1 MKLLLK
7 RSTYLLLLLA
17 VSVLYVACS
26 KDGPA
31 GPAGP
36 EGPAGANGAA
46 GPAGP
51 AGPKGDSGTANV
63 IYSEWLD
70 VAFIPDS
77 VESTTTP
84 GTWDT
89 VGYHA
94 FIDAPKLTADIVN
107 QGEIKVYINLGTAAN
122 PDVAPLPMYDG
133 LFFNLNLL
141 VEFVV
146 GNIILYAN
154 QDAGTGLTQQGDKVL
169 QYRYILIPGGTAARM
184 AKTVDWKNYN
194 AVKAYLKLKD

>member
-17 VSVLYVACS
+17 ASVLYVACS
-26 KDGPA
+26 KEGPA

-36 EGPAGANGAA
+36 EGPTGANGANGAA

-51 AGPKGDSGTANV
+51 QGEPGTANV

-70 VAFIPDS
+70 VIFEPD
-77 VESTTTP
+77 TFTNTQLTP
-84 GTWDT
+84 PRLDT
-89 VGYHA
+89 FGYFA
-94 FIDAPKLTADIVN
+94 NIEAAKLDANILNT
-107 QGEIKVYINLGTAAN
+107 GEIKVYVNMGTADEPN
-122 PDVAPLPMYDG
+122 VVPLPYYDVY
-133 LFFNLNLL
+133 FNLNIL
-141 VEFVV
+141 VNLGV
-146 GNIILYAN
+146 GNIALYSN
-154 QDAGTGLTQQGDKVL
+154 GDVGTATDNGAKVF

-184 AKTVDWKNYN
+184 AKSVNWNDYK